1 MPTYHYDTELN
12 VPEVAEILDCKETY
26 VYRAI
31 RNERIKA
38 LDTKPTRVRF
48 DEVTSYV
55 QSQLPPNWQTYFKPE
70 QVA

>member
-1 MPTYHYDTELN
+1 MYYSDTELN
-12 VPEVAEILDCKETY
+12 VPQVAEVLDCKETY

-38 LDTKPTRVRF
+38 LNTSPTKVRF
-48 DEVTSYV
+48 DEVTNYV
-55 QSQLPPNWQTYFKPE
+55 KSTLPPNWQTYFKLE